1 MNDRIPNQ
9 HHINIKGYKVV
20 HYSTKQSSVATVFLV
35 LNMYCFSYHKLPS
48 TVVHKPAFQYCVL
61 VTVHDGNPILCKLI
75 GINIDT
81 YSFLVYFRNHL
92 QSAKHEKFFVLTD
105 HNSRSNYLQMSQ
117 QFNSPKFEPRTLA
130 LLIPKLI
137 TFLIHLLLS
146 LLPDHL

>member
-1 MNDRIPNQ
+1 MEILLTSMNDRIPNQ

-75 GINIDT
+75 GINVDT
-81 YSFLVYFRNHL
+81 YSFLVYFRKIA
-92 QSAKHEKFFVLTD
+92 SETI
-105 HNSRSNYLQMSQ
+105 YSQ
-117 QFNSPKFEPRTLA
+117 QNMRNFLCSQTT
-130 LLIPKLI
+130 IPKVI
-137 TFLIHLLLS
+137 IFRCLS
-146 LLPDHL
+146 NLTVPYSNPELQLC